1 MGLIPKTI
9 NNPQRPGSNP
19 SVFLIKFLYNPWVII
34 DFNFRLRYILSW
46 KTNINLSKR
55 DIMDSN
61 PNMNDCTDST
71 QTITVELPCA
81 MVERIMKLAN
91 ENDTPLSNLLIEA
104 LDQFLRNQG

>member
-1 MGLIPKTI
+1 
-9 NNPQRPGSNP
+9 
-19 SVFLIKFLYNPWVII
+19 
-34 DFNFRLRYILSW
+34 
-46 KTNINLSKR
+46 
-55 DIMDSN
+55 MDSN